1 MPDRS
6 CLTGDTAALNVD
18 KDVKLIQG
26 FAQLKRLSDNHSM
39 EFTEEM
45 RLEWPPVHPDVSG
58 SRSQKNA
65 SRGCFPPTRSVILN

>member
-6 CLTGDTAALNVD
+6 RLTGNTPALNVD
-18 KDVKLIQG
+18 QDVKLIQG
-26 FAQLKRLSDNHSM
+26 LAELKRLSDNHSM

-45 RLEWPPVHPDVSG
+45 RLEWPPVDPDVSC

-65 SRGCFPPTRSVILN
+65 SRGRFPPTRTVILN